1 MDKST
6 PDKLLLQWLGEIPSW
21 QREALASH
29 YIFMTS
35 SDSGDFA
42 FNGPESWHYF
52 EARLKQV
59 EFPLRR
65 VAYLLTVRT
74 LFTFLLE
81 FSDPGSFP
89 VPNPVG
95 NSDGTCPFD
104 AAKFMQSCHRWH
116 ELCEKGLS
124 DEALQEWLYFLQ
136 E

>member
-6 PDKLLLQWLGEIPSW
+6 PDKLLLQWLDEIPGW

-42 FNGPESWHYF
+42 FNGAESWCYF
-52 EARLKQV
+52 ETRIKRV

-65 VAYLLTVRT
+65 VAHLLSVRA

-81 FSDPGSFP
+81 FSDPGTFP
-89 VPNPVG
+89 VTHPADTG
-95 NSDGTCPFD
+95 DGIYPFD
-104 AAKFMQSCHRWH
+104 SAMFLRSCYRWR
-116 ELCEKGLS
+116 ELCQTGLS
-124 DEALQEWLYFLQ
+124 DEALQEWLMFLQ
-136 E
+136 G

>member
-42 FNGPESWHYF
+42 FNGAESWHYF

-65 VAYLLTVRT
+65 VAYLLSVRT

-81 FSDPGSFP
+81 FSDPGTFP
-89 VPNPVG
+89 VPNPVD

-104 AAKFMQSCHRWH
+104 AVKFMQSCHRWH
-116 ELCEKGLS
+116 ELCRTGLS